1 MDQHDRLLY
10 GYGAARVAVGLAVLV
25 APGAATGPWLGRS
38 ATDPAI
44 RSMVRL
50 VGVRDAL
57 LGGGTAWAASAGHG
71 AVGWALAGAA
81 ADCADLLVTVAD
93 RSRLPRSARAVA
105 ALAAGGTATGLY
117 IAWQAAQTR
126 TSRAAFERLRPSG
139 GEETAG

>member
-57 LGGGTAWAASAGHG
+57 LGGGTAWAASAGG
-71 AVGWALAGAA
+71 TAQWAG
-81 ADCADLLVTVAD
+81 
-93 RSRLPRSARAVA
+93 RSRVRRP
-105 ALAAGGTATGLY
+105 TAP
-117 IAWQAAQTR
+117 
-126 TSRAAFERLRPSG
+126 TSS
-139 GEETAG
+139 